1 MGNHGLTLRVT
12 RATKRNGTTTVP
24 AIARSSGARADAGRS
39 VSRRSSVPTANAIS
53 ATAASARKSRARTSS
68 ARTSPSHAGPAQNPT
83 SRYAVTLGSRAR
95 AARSP
100 PRYAAS
106 RRKPSASVARA
117 STGPAAV
124 SRWNRAIISP
134 SAAKLVT
141 QRIGGQEISMAEAV
155 LTTRGRAGNLA
166 PMAFAHLHTH
176 SEFSLLDGANRIPDL
191 VDRVQSLGMDSLA
204 ITDHGNLHCA
214 WTFYEEAKAR
224 KIRPILGFEA
234 YLAFGSRHARE
245 KPVDAPG
252 VYSHLVLLATNRT
265 GYQNLIKLSSIGF
278 LEGFYR
284 RPRIDR
290 EVLERHREGLACLAA
305 CLSGEIAL
313 YLRQGSYEAAAAS
326 ARWFATTFPGAFWL
340 EVQDHGIAEE
350 QVVQEGMFRLAQDL
364 GLPVVATNDA
374 HYLLREDAE
383 AHDVLLAIGTGKDLD
398 DPKRFR
404 FYGQESYV
412 KSEKEM
418 RALFK
423 DHPEVLA
430 ETARVAERCEFD
442 FEKRYFLP
450 QYPRPPEFASDS
462 ELLVHLARQGSR
474 ERFGDPLP
482 TEVAQRLDYELD
494 VINRTG
500 YAGYFLIVYDLV
512 KAARDRGIPVGPG
525 RGSAAGSLVAY
536 ALGITKIDPLRFDLL
551 FERFLNPERISMP
564 DIDLD
569 FCFERRGEIIEYARQ
584 RYGRE
589 SVGQII
595 TFGTLKARAAFRDV
609 ARTLRVEMGEVDRLT
624 KLIPSGPAVAWSLA
638 EAREKVPELKAAGHQ
653 DERVRKVLDLGSRIE
668 GLARHASVHAA
679 GVVIAPG
686 PLADYIPVCLDAKD
700 PNAIITQ
707 YDMVALEKVGMLK
720 IDLLGLK
727 TLTVLHDATQMVEQ
741 RHGMRVDIDRFD
753 DLVAAN
759 ALLRPGPLDT
769 GMHLVFIN
777 RKLGRDRVTYP
788 HPALEEVLKP
798 TYGVITYQEQVMRIA
813 NVLAGFSLAEADV
826 LRKAVGKKDKE
837 LIQEELQRFVERA
850 VARGHDRR
858 TVEDIAAQIE
868 TFGRYG
874 FNKSHA
880 VAYSVLSY
888 QTAWFKTHYPAEF
901 MAALLSSE
909 IGNTDKVVEYINE
922 ARELGLDVL
931 PPNVNESGFKFT
943 VVADTRIR
951 FGLGGIKNVGEGAIA
966 SILAGRAAAGPYR
979 SLVDLCDRVDLRLC
993 NKRVFESLID
1003 AGACDSLGG
1012 HRAQLIAALDA
1023 AFAEAQARQSERD
1036 AGQVG
1041 LFGEDTPIPHPAS
1054 PIPEGAPWPEHERLQ
1069 REKAVLGFFISGHP
1083 LAKYRTEVELF
1094 GTRTTATLGRW
1105 SDQTVTIAAVVTV
1118 VKRQISKKTGSEYA
1132 RLVLEDF
1139 HGTAEALVFP
1149 EAWARLNAVIRSDQA
1164 LLLTGS
1170 YSARDRGEE
1179 QAPFIVEAVRALDD
1193 LRESGAIAVELRWSA
1208 TDPPDPEAARAVVA
1222 LFAAHPGPA
1231 PVQVRWADDGGNGG
1245 GGGVGSHNG
1254 GTVRLRSRSV
1264 RVDPCEELLAA
1275 LRGVLGEGRVPL
1287 ERAEKAS

>member
-24 AIARSSGARADAGRS
+24 AIARSSGARTDAGRS

-53 ATAASARKSRARTSS
+53 ATAAPARKSRARTSS
-68 ARTSPSHAGPAQNPT
+68 ARTSPSHAGPTQNPT
-83 SRYAVTLGSRAR
+83 SRYAVTRGSRAR
-95 AARSP
+95 AARPP

-106 RRKPSASVARA
+106 RRKPKANVARA

-313 YLRQGSYEAAAAS
+313 YLQ
-326 ARWFATTFPGAFWL
+326 
-340 EVQDHGIAEE
+340 Q
-350 QVVQEGMFRLAQDL
+350 GMFRLAQDL

-404 FYGQESYV
+404 FFGQESYV
-412 KSEKEM
+412 KSEPEM
-418 RALFK
+418 RKIFGAQP
-423 DHPEVLA
+423 DTLA
-430 ETARVAERCEFD
+430 ETARIADLCEFD

-450 QYPRPPEFASDS
+450 QYPRPAEFASDQD
-462 ELLVHLARQGSR
+462 LLVHLARRGAV
-474 ERFGDPLP
+474 ERYGDPLP
-482 TEVAQRLDYELD
+482 AAVEQRLDYELD
-494 VINRTG
+494 VITRTG
-500 YAGYFLIVYDLV
+500 YAGYFLIVYDLI

-525 RGSAAGSLVAY
+525 RGSAAGSLIAY
-536 ALGITKIDPLRFDLL
+536 ALRITNVDPLKFDLL

-569 FCFERRGEIIEYARQ
+569 FCFERRGEILEYARE

-609 ARTLRVEMGEVDRLT
+609 ARTLRVEMGDVERLT
-624 KLIPSGPAVAWSLA
+624 KLIPSGPAYSVTLA
-638 EAREKVPELKAAGHQ
+638 EASEKVPEVKAAAAQ
-653 DERVRKVLDLGSRIE
+653 DERIRKVLDLGSRIE

-686 PLADYIPVCLDAKD
+686 PLTDYVPVCTAPDSKTDAD
-700 PNAIITQ
+700 AIITQ
-707 YDMVALEKVGMLK
+707 YDMVGLEHVGMLK

-727 TLTVLHDATQMVEQ
+727 TLTVLHDAAKMVAE
-741 RHGMRVDIDRFD
+741 RHGVTIDLEHPDLDDPKVYELLRAGRTAGIFQFESPLATDCLRNMKCDRFD
-753 DLVAAN
+753 DLVATN

-769 GMHLVFIN
+769 GMYLVFIN
-777 RKLGRDRVTYP
+777 RKLGREKVRYP
-788 HPALEEVLKP
+788 HPALEAILAP
-798 TYGVITYQEQVMRIA
+798 TYGVIVYQEQVMRIA

-837 LIQEELQRFVERA
+837 LIQ
-850 VARGHDRR
+850 H
-858 TVEDIAAQIE
+858 
-868 TFGRYG
+868 
-874 FNKSHA
+874 
-880 VAYSVLSY
+880 
-888 QTAWFKTHYPAEF
+888 
-901 MAALLSSE
+901 
-909 IGNTDKVVEYINE
+909 
-922 ARELGLDVL
+922 ELG
-931 PPNVNESGFKFT
+931 
-943 VVADTRIR
+943 
-951 FGLGGIKNVGEGAIA
+951 
-966 SILAGRAAAGPYR
+966 
-979 SLVDLCDRVDLRLC
+979 
-993 NKRVFESLID
+993 
-1003 AGACDSLGG
+1003 
-1012 HRAQLIAALDA
+1012 
-1023 AFAEAQARQSERD
+1023 
-1036 AGQVG
+1036 
-1041 LFGEDTPIPHPAS
+1041 
-1054 PIPEGAPWPEHERLQ
+1054 
-1069 REKAVLGFFISGHP
+1069 
-1083 LAKYRTEVELF
+1083 
-1094 GTRTTATLGRW
+1094 
-1105 SDQTVTIAAVVTV
+1105 
-1118 VKRQISKKTGSEYA
+1118 
-1132 RLVLEDF
+1132 
-1139 HGTAEALVFP
+1139 
-1149 EAWARLNAVIRSDQA
+1149 
-1164 LLLTGS
+1164 
-1170 YSARDRGEE
+1170 
-1179 QAPFIVEAVRALDD
+1179 
-1193 LRESGAIAVELRWSA
+1193 
-1208 TDPPDPEAARAVVA
+1208 
-1222 LFAAHPGPA
+1222 
-1231 PVQVRWADDGGNGG
+1231 
-1245 GGGVGSHNG
+1245 
-1254 GTVRLRSRSV
+1254 
-1264 RVDPCEELLAA
+1264 
-1275 LRGVLGEGRVPL
+1275 
-1287 ERAEKAS
+1287 